1 VKVVQSPFQRNLFA
15 NLVLVNITVHSS
27 GNGSTP
33 VEITVYEPDSTE
45 VKTTATGTT
54 NSAFQFTVDSPD
66 LWSPSSPTLYNIT
79 VKVGSD
85 TIQSY
90 TGFRTVSRDI
100 IDGIERPLLN
110 GEFVFWFG
118 TLDQGF
124 WPDGI
129 YTPPSLE
136 AMKFDIE
143 ALKAV
148 GYNML
153 RKHVC

>member
-1 VKVVQSPFQRNLFA
+1 
-15 NLVLVNITVHSS
+15 VLVNITVHSS

-33 VEITVYEPDSTE
+33 VEITIYEPGSTN
-45 VKTTATGTT
+45 VKATATGTT
-54 NSAFQFTVDSPD
+54 NSAFQFTVDSPN
-66 LWSPSSPTLYNIT
+66 LWSPSSPTLYNVT

-90 TGFRTVSRDI
+90 TGFRTVSRGI
-100 IDGIERPLLN
+100 IEGIERPLLN

-136 AMKFDIE
+136 AMKFDIQ

-153 RKHVC
+153 RKHACSSLQHSKLFADLYP

>member
-1 VKVVQSPFQRNLFA
+1 
-15 NLVLVNITVHSS
+15 
-27 GNGSTP
+27 
-33 VEITVYEPDSTE
+33 
-45 VKTTATGTT
+45 
-54 NSAFQFTVDSPD
+54 
-66 LWSPSSPTLYNIT
+66 LYNVT

-90 TGFRTVSRDI
+90 TGFRTVSRGI
-100 IDGIERPLLN
+100 IEGIERPLLN

-136 AMKFDIE
+136 AMKFDIQ

-153 RKHVC
+153 RKHVCSSLQHSKLFADLYP